1 MKTNVISDYDVHV
14 HTGEEYASDAHNFK
28 DQMEKFGGCID
39 ELQQSMERIHLSLI
53 HISEPTRRS

>member
-1 MKTNVISDYDVHV
+1 VKTNVISDYDVHV

-39 ELQQSMERIHLSLI
+39 ELQQSMERIH
-53 HISEPTRRS
+53 